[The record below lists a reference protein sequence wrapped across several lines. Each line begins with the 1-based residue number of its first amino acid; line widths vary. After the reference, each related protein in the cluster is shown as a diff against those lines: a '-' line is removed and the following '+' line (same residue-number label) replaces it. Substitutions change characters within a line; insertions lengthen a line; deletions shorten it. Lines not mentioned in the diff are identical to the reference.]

1 MRDKVTFATN
11 VPQEVVLAFDEGK
24 EINGQF
30 GDSVMYTLEGE
41 RVMFVPP
48 IVRDRLDKLGV
59 GRGEPVIICKAEVVN
74 GTRRRVEWKVERGE
88 ASESLATALAPRASS
103 APVPVLVPASAQPKP
118 STPALQNGNGHALAP
133 AAPAESLLESCLVQA
148 MIAAMRAE
156 KAGQGIGCTL
166 RFNSE
171 DVRAMALTLYIQT
184 ARGGA
189 R

>member
-59 GRGEPVIICKAEVVN
+59 GRGDPVVICKAERVN

-103 APVPVLVPASAQPKP
+103 PVHSAQPKP
-118 STPALQNGNGHALAP
+118 STPAPQNGNGHAP
-133 AAPAESLLESCLVQA
+133 ARSGPAESLLESCLVQA

-156 KAGQGIGCTL
+156 KAGQGVGCTL

-171 DVRAMALTLYIQT
+171 DVRAMALTLYMQM
-184 ARGGA
+184 AKGGA